1 MTRPATGRSTH
12 YVLERAWVEGE
23 LRSEVAVSVAG
34 GRFTGVGGAAERGA
48 TRLAGLTVPG
58 LANCHSHAFHR
69 GLRGRT
75 QRGGGTFWSWREQ
88 MYRLAERL
96 YPDSYRA
103 LATAVFREMV
113 AGGVTS
119 VGEFH
124 YLHHRRDGGSYDEPN
139 VMGLALVAA
148 ARDAGLRIALLD
160 TCYLAAGIG
169 RPPEGVQR
177 RFSDGTAE
185 AWQQRA
191 DELTGDAAGDVVVGA
206 AIHSVRAVPHDQM
219 RLVAEWADRFETP
232 LHVHLSEQV
241 AENDQCLAT
250 YGRTPT
256 EVLAEAGVLGDRT
269 SAVHATHLT
278 DLDVVRLGA
287 ARVTACFCPTTERDL
302 GDGVGPSRRLAEAG
316 CPITLGSDS
325 HAVIDL
331 FEEMKAL
338 EMDQRSVHRT
348 RGHWGAAE
356 LLRAATGDG
365 HASLGFPDAGRI
377 AVGARAD
384 LVTLDLASARTAGT
398 GGGAETAAFAAT
410 AADVVQVVSGGRVV
424 HRAGDAADVGA
435 QLDKV
440 VRALW
445 EGM

>member
-1 MTRPATGRSTH
+1 MTD
-12 YVLERAWVEGE
+12 YVLEHAWVDGE
-23 LRSEVAVSVAG
+23 LRSEVAVSVQG
-34 GRFTGVGGAAERGA
+34 GRFTSVGGPPRSDAR
-48 TRLAGLTVPG
+48 RLTGLTVPG

-69 GLRGRT
+69 ALRGRT
-75 QRGGGTFWSWREQ
+75 HHGGGTFWTWREQ

-96 YPDSYRA
+96 DPDSYRA
-103 LATAVFREMV
+103 LAVAVFREMV
-113 AGGVTS
+113 ASGITS

-148 ARDAGLRIALLD
+148 AREAGLRIALLD

-169 RPPEGVQR
+169 RPIEGVQR

-185 AWQQRA
+185 AWQERA

-206 AIHSVRAVPHDQM
+206 AIHSVRAVPLDQM

-232 LHVHLSEQV
+232 LHVHLSEQA
-241 AENDQCLAT
+241 AENEECLAS

-256 EVLAEAGVLGDRT
+256 EVLAEAGALSDRT

-278 DLDVVRLGA
+278 DLDVTRLGSSN
-287 ARVTACFCPTTERDL
+287 VTACFCPTTERDL
-302 GDGVGPSRRLAEAG
+302 GDGVGPSRALLEAG
-316 CPITLGSDS
+316 CPVTLGSDS

-338 EMDQRSVHRT
+338 EMDQRSVHET

-377 AVGARAD
+377 AVGQRAD
-384 LVTLDLASARTAGT
+384 LVTLDLATPRTAGA
-398 GGGAETAAFAAT
+398 GASAETVAFAAT
-410 AADVVQVVSGGRVV
+410 SADVVHVVSGGRVV
-424 HRAGDAADVGA
+424 HRAGDSAEVGA

-440 VRALW
+440 VRGLW